1 MPSEFS
7 CTEIETS
14 GNEHSDMAD
23 MSDWEKASLSKFSG
37 KSAVS
42 HRAGPPA
49 ARLSSVPEMGPKQD
63 QDMGMGDEGAGQ
75 EKEMQL
81 GDPSTMATR
90 DDPQIPSDSAKDSS
104 DADASREGSLEF
116 KPTRSMEEAVMGP
129 DSDDVRAAHMAK
141 LREMVSTLNALDA
154 RIKDVLGTTP
164 QQSPRGSAAS
174 GQVPSSLERD
184 FLPNWA
190 ADDEEEEEEE
200 EDLERPANLPEQ
212 PSDATENQAQASVA
226 GEEVTRLLD
235 LMSEQQSFLQKLL
248 DETAQ
253 RQAEAD
259 QQRMVDSLLE
269 TIMSGNQ
276 TESLR
281 VIGTVRPQDLRDAK
295 DLAGMTCLHHAVR
308 VGDRDV
314 ICALLQK
321 VPELANVATNIRR
334 NPPGWTPLMIIADNA
349 PADTDLYVVGLLCAS
364 MTADGFNTR
373 SGTYAT
379 ATHMAVARGNLP
391 VVKKILWRMDEIG
404 SKSLVVSHMKMQNQ
418 MARS

>member
-1 MPSEFS
+1 
-7 CTEIETS
+7 
-14 GNEHSDMAD
+14 
-23 MSDWEKASLSKFSG
+23 
-37 KSAVS
+37 
-42 HRAGPPA
+42 
-49 ARLSSVPEMGPKQD
+49 
-63 QDMGMGDEGAGQ
+63 
-75 EKEMQL
+75 
-81 GDPSTMATR
+81 
-90 DDPQIPSDSAKDSS
+90 
-104 DADASREGSLEF
+104 
-116 KPTRSMEEAVMGP
+116 MGP

-334 NPPGWTPLMIIADNA
+334 NPPGWTPLMIIADKA

-404 SKSLVVSHMKMQNQ
+404 SKSLVVSHLKMQNQ